1 VTLAKEYRVLAI
13 YAGRFDPA
21 TNGHLD
27 IAIRASKL
35 FSELLIAV
43 YQLPP
48 ERSLFSTEER
58 VKMMRDSVAGHDNV
72 RVVPF
77 SGLLTTFARD
87 QGAQVL
93 VRGIRAVTDFYAEF
107 DQALM
112 YKRMQPE
119 IEQVYLISDLQHLF
133 ISASRIKEVY
143 QLGYD
148 VLELVPPPVLT
159 SLQRKFPDAL
169 DGAAAPSVVEQT
181 AVRD

>member
-58 VKMMRDSVAGHDNV
+58 VQMMRDSVASHDNV

-112 YKRMQPE
+112 YKQMAPE
-119 IEQVYLISDLQHLF
+119 IEQTYLISDLQHLF

-143 QLGYD
+143 ALGYD
-148 VLELVPPPVLT
+148 VRDLVPPPVLER
-159 SLQRKFPDAL
+159 LKRKFAR
-169 DGAAAPSVVEQT
+169 A
-181 AVRD
+181 